1 MRGGRQHAAR
11 TRSRVRASEVSDMG
25 ALRHGRIRRDPGAS
39 EPTGG
44 RDTGAATAEAGLVAV
59 AAATFAGI
67 LYKILTAPTMNDL
80 LGDLFGGALS
90 SLF

>member
-1 MRGGRQHAAR
+1 
-11 TRSRVRASEVSDMG
+11 MG
-25 ALRHGRIRRDPGAS
+25 ALRHGRRRRVPGTSEPTGGRDTGRIRRDPGAS

-44 RDTGAATAEAGLVAV
+44 RDGGAATAEAGLVAV

-80 LGDLFGGALS
+80 LGDLFGGALG